1 MYSNIA
7 FTASSVNI
15 ERTPSMH
22 LTPHLRFSHIFPTA
36 LYDNMPFADMP
47 TVAVIARRLANS
59 RMQVAPLE
67 RAWGAPETHQC
78 HVSASQA
85 MTARVSPFVTAA
97 PCFATNVI
105 LPEAVA
111 LIGLKSFIASTMQT
125 ASPALTTSP
134 SFAISGLPG
143 PALR

>member
-1 MYSNIA
+1 MRQLAHIQIPGTQA
-7 FTASSVNI
+7 ITAI
-15 ERTPSMH
+15 
-22 LTPHLRFSHIFPTA
+22 
-36 LYDNMPFADMP
+36 
-47 TVAVIARRLANS
+47 
-59 RMQVAPLE
+59 
-67 RAWGAPETHQC
+67 
-78 HVSASQA
+78 
-85 MTARVSPFVTAA
+85 VSPFVTAA

-125 ASPALTTSP
+125 ASPALTASP